1 MSMIEMLARAKA
13 DNDPG
18 RLVEA
23 IPYARWLGME
33 FKAEGANLAAK
44 LRFHEDLVGNAS
56 VPALHGGTVGALLES
71 TAIFE
76 VLWRMETAVLPKTI
90 TFTVDYLRPA
100 KLQDVHARAT
110 VTRQGRRVAN
120 VRAEAWQED
129 PARPVATANA
139 IFLVLPSEPK

>member
-1 MSMIEMLARAKA
+1 MSTIELVRTAKA
-13 DNDPG
+13 ENNPA

-23 IPYARWLGME
+23 IPYARWLGLE
-33 FKAEGANLAAK
+33 FTAEGGTLLSK
-44 LRFHEDLVGNAS
+44 LRFHDELVGNAS
-56 VPALHGGTVGALLES
+56 VPALHGGTIGALLES
-71 TAIFE
+71 AAIFE
-76 VLWRMETAVLPKTI
+76 VLWRLETGFLPKTI

-100 KLQDVHARAT
+100 KLLDVNARAT

-139 IFLVLPSEPK
+139 IFLVLPSDNK

>member
-1 MSMIEMLARAKA
+1 MSLIELLAAARAA
-13 DNDPG
+13 GDPG
-18 RLVEA
+18 RLAEA
-23 IPYARWLGME
+23 IPYARWLG
-33 FKAEGANLAAK
+33 LAFQADGPGLLAR
-44 LRFHEDLVGNAS
+44 LRFHDDLVGNAS
-56 VPALHGGTVGALLES
+56 VPALHGGTIGALLES

-120 VRAEAWQED
+120 VRAEAWQDD

-139 IFLVLPSEPK
+139 IFLVLPSEQK